1 MSYHGAMVTDDV
13 LTELE
18 ELVGHQFADRGVLAR
33 AMRHGSAV
41 RAATDGSYERLEFL
55 GDAVLGLAVGRML
68 FDWFPTSDQGALTRM
83 RALLTR
89 SSTLAAKARELGLER
104 AIEAGRSE
112 DTEDG
117 TIRRAL
123 LEDVLEALVGAVFLD
138 GGFEPAFQF
147 VARLFADD
155 LERLDET
162 TLRLADPKTALQEAA
177 QGRGLALP
185 AYHSVSNHGPDH
197 RPRWVV
203 EVEWDGDVVAT
214 GEGSSKRSAQTK
226 AARQAL
232 IRLGLVEPEETDS
245 EADAGDEP

>member
-1 MSYHGAMVTDDV
+1 MSYDGAMVSEDI
-13 LTELE
+13 LAELE
-18 ELVGHQFADRGVLAR
+18 VLVDHRFADRSVLAR
-33 AMRHGSAV
+33 AMRHGSAT
-41 RAATDGSYERLEFL
+41 RAALDGSYERLEFL

-89 SSTLAAKARELGLER
+89 SSTLAGKARELGLER
-104 AIEAGRSE
+104 MVETGPSE
-112 DTEDG
+112 GADNG
-117 TIRRAL
+117 LVRRAL

-138 GGFEPAFQF
+138 GGFEPAFRF

-177 QGRGLALP
+177 QGQGLALP
-185 AYHSVSNHGPDH
+185 RYHSVSSHGPDH

-203 EVEWDGDVVAT
+203 EVEWDGQVLAS
-214 GEGSSKRSAQTK
+214 GEGSSKRAAQSR
-226 AARQAL
+226 AALRAL
-232 IRLGLVEPEETDS
+232 VRLGLIDPERAEQTVDPDVEP
-245 EADAGDEP
+245 

>member
-1 MSYHGAMVTDDV
+1 MTTDDV

-18 ELVGHQFADRGVLAR
+18 ELVGHQFADRDVLAR

-41 RAATDGSYERLEFL
+41 RAAIDGSYERLEFL

-89 SSTLAAKARELGLER
+89 STTLAIKARELGLEG

-112 DTEDG
+112 GAEDG
-117 TIRRAL
+117 SMRPAL
-123 LEDVLEALVGAVFLD
+123 LEDVLESLVGAVFLD

-162 TLRLADPKTALQEAA
+162 TLRLADPKTALQEEA

-185 AYHSVSNHGPDH
+185 VYHSVSSHGPDH

-203 EVEWDGDVVAT
+203 EVEWDGEVVAT
-214 GEGSSKRSAQTK
+214 GEGSSKRSAQTR

-232 IRLGLVEPEETDS
+232 TLLGLVE
-245 EADAGDEP
+245 EPTTEPDLGREP